1 MAAFYRGLMVKF
13 ADNIAGKFAYF
24 YLFSYLRNA
33 ATRVQNGG
41 KLSTA
46 VELAIGYVAAVGNL
60 LLTHPLDV
68 VCVPRT
74 MPNPFG
80 RLRPRPHPHAHACA
94 CTRTPTHVS
103 RQQQLCNYVSFRWRG
118 LDCSRTPPKPV
129 VLMPPATDVPVKTNR
144 AY

>member
-74 MPNPFG
+74 MPNPFACSHA
-80 RLRPRPHPHAHACA
+80 RTRPPAHYH
-94 CTRTPTHVS
+94 TRVQPTAT
-103 RQQQLCNYVSFRWRG
+103 CNCVPFRRRG
-118 LDCSRTPPKPV
+118 LDCSNKKKGGGGGEVARTPCARTPPWC
-129 VLMPPATDVPVKTNR
+129 
-144 AY
+144 